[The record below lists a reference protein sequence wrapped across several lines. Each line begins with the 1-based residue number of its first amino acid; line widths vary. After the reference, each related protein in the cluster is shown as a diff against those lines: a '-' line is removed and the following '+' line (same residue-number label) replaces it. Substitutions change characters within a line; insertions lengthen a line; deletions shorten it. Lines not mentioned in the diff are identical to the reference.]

1 MAAPNRNEWEHL
13 GLDDLRHFN
22 EYTKEKLLSGGYQ
35 VPFYALNVHWV
46 EAIGPSIP
54 DGRYN

>member
-22 EYTKEKLLSGGYQ
+22 EYTKEKLLSGGYP

-54 DGRYN
+54 DGR